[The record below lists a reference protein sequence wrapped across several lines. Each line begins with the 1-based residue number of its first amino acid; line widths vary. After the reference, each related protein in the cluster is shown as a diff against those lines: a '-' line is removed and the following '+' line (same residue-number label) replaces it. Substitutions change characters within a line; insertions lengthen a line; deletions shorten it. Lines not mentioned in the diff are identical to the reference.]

1 MSQNI
6 ERSIRDLREMDELS
20 SGDSPIHTVSAGA
33 KLLVTVVYI
42 LTVVSFDKYRVSGL
56 LFMIFYPAVLFAV
69 SGIPVSTCL
78 YKLRFVLPLVLAV
91 GIFNPILDRQPAFS
105 IGSFTVTTGM
115 ISMLTL
121 MMKGVFSLMA
131 SFLLVATTRIEAL
144 CGALRKIHVPSVL
157 VTLLLLTYRY
167 AAVLAEEANVMTQAY
182 SLRAPGQKGI
192 HYSAWGSFLG
202 QLLLR
207 SMDRAEELYSSMLLR
222 GYHGEFYLGSPSE
235 INDAHACGKEDAAKG
250 QPARGAA
257 ARSAS
262 LEYTQGRKSS
272 ASDYLYAALWCAL
285 FVAARCL
292 NLTQILGSAV
302 MR

>member
-6 ERSIRDLREMDELS
+6 EQSIRDLREMDALS
-20 SGDSPIHTVSAGA
+20 SGVSPIHTVSAGA

-105 IGSFTVTTGM
+105 IGSITVTAGM

-222 GYHGEFYLGSPSE
+222 GYHGEFYY
-235 INDAHACGKEDAAKG
+235 A
-250 QPARGAA
+250 
-257 ARSAS
+257 
-262 LEYTQGRKSS
+262 QGRKSS
-272 ASDYLYAALWCAL
+272 ASDFLYAALWCAL

-302 MR
+302 VR